1 MTLLAGNPSA
11 QKLLSDNDAQM
22 LLRPSWPSA
31 LQNVGKQ
38 QLGQPEI
45 QRSPRREGVTSKQG
59 IGTSLGGNLMA
70 VKLAEGSQRIFQPRI
85 EPSTHALLGHLTS
98 EPGSAF
104 ELMYVKHLLG
114 QGRVA
119 RAREILQRILL
130 QYPTDEKLLNL
141 YRAISPGKVVR
152 SNVRYSNRT
161 LEMDWIKA
169 NQSFYRGKWV
179 ALLGG
184 KVISIGDDLKTVLRM
199 VEEKQLR
206 ETPLI
211 YRLD

>member
-1 MTLLAGNPSA
+1 MTLLAGNPNT
-11 QKLLSDNDAQM
+11 QRLLSDAEAQTP
-22 LLRPSWPSA
+22 LRPSWLSA

-45 QRSPRREGVTSKQG
+45 QHIPRREGVTSKQG
-59 IGTSLGGNLMA
+59 IGTPLGGDPMA
-70 VKLAEGSQRIFQPRI
+70 VKLAESSQRSFRPRL
-85 EPSTHALLGHLTS
+85 EPSTSAPLGHLTS
-98 EPGSAF
+98 ELGPTF
-104 ELMYVKHLLG
+104 EFMYVKHLLG

-119 RAREILQRILL
+119 IARAILQRILL
-130 QYPTDEKLLNL
+130 QYPTDEKLLHL

-152 SNVRYSNRT
+152 SNVRYNDRT

-169 NQSFYRGKWV
+169 NRSSYRGKWV

-184 KVISIGDDLKTVLRM
+184 KVIGIEDDLKTVLRM

>member
-1 MTLLAGNPSA
+1 MTLLAGNPNT
-11 QKLLSDNDAQM
+11 QRLLSDAEAQT
-22 LLRPSWPSA
+22 LRRPSWLSTF
-31 LQNVGKQ
+31 QNVGKQ

-104 ELMYVKHLLG
+104 ELMYVKHVLG

-119 RAREILQRILL
+119 IARAILQRILL
-130 QYPTDEKLLNL
+130 QYPTDEKLLHL

-152 SNVRYSNRT
+152 SNVRYNDRT

-169 NQSFYRGKWV
+169 NRSSYRGKWV

-184 KVISIGDDLKTVLRM
+184 KVIGIEDDLKTVLRM
-199 VEEKQLR
+199 VQEKQLR
-206 ETPLI
+206 EIPLI
-211 YRLD
+211 HHLD

>member
-11 QKLLSDNDAQM
+11 QKLLSDNDAQT

-119 RAREILQRILL
+119 IARAILQRILL
-130 QYPTDEKLLNL
+130 QYPTDEKLLHL

-152 SNVRYSNRT
+152 SNVRYNDRT

-169 NQSFYRGKWV
+169 NRSSYRGKWV

-184 KVISIGDDLKTVLRM
+184 KVIGIEDDLKTVLRM

>member
-1 MTLLAGNPSA
+1 MTLLAGNPNT
-11 QKLLSDNDAQM
+11 QRLLSDAEAQT
-22 LLRPSWPSA
+22 LRRPSWLSTF
-31 LQNVGKQ
+31 QNVGKQ

-45 QRSPRREGVTSKQG
+45 QRIPRREGMTSKQG
-59 IGTSLGGNLMA
+59 IGTPLGGDLMT
-70 VKLAEGSQRIFQPRI
+70 VKLAESSQRSFRPRV
-85 EPSTHALLGHLTS
+85 ELSMPAPLGHLTS
-98 EPGSAF
+98 ELGPAF
-104 ELMYVKHLLG
+104 DLMYVTHLLG

-119 RAREILQRILL
+119 RARELLQRILL

-152 SNVRYSNRT
+152 SNVRYSDRT

-184 KVISIGDDLKTVLRM
+184 KVIGIGDNLKTVLRM
-199 VEEKQLR
+199 VQEKQLR
-206 ETPLI
+206 EIPLI
-211 YRLD
+211 HHLD

>member
-11 QKLLSDNDAQM
+11 QKLLSDNDAQT

-31 LQNVGKQ
+31 LQNGGKQ

-98 EPGSAF
+98 ESGSAF

-119 RAREILQRILL
+119 IARAILQRILL
-130 QYPTDEKLLNL
+130 QYPTDEKLLHL

-152 SNVRYSNRT
+152 SNVRYNDRT
-161 LEMDWIKA
+161 LEIDWIKA
-169 NQSFYRGKWV
+169 NRSSYRGKWV

-184 KVISIGDDLKTVLRM
+184 KVIGIEDDLKTVLRM

>member
-1 MTLLAGNPSA
+1 
-11 QKLLSDNDAQM
+11 
-22 LLRPSWPSA
+22 
-31 LQNVGKQ
+31 
-38 QLGQPEI
+38 
-45 QRSPRREGVTSKQG
+45 
-59 IGTSLGGNLMA
+59 
-70 VKLAEGSQRIFQPRI
+70 
-85 EPSTHALLGHLTS
+85 
-98 EPGSAF
+98 
-104 ELMYVKHLLG
+104 MYVKHLLG

-199 VEEKQLR
+199 VQEERLR
-206 ETPLI
+206 EAPLI
-211 YRLD
+211 HRLD

>member
-1 MTLLAGNPSA
+1 MTLLAGNPSV
-11 QKLLSDNDAQM
+11 QKLLSDNDAQT

-104 ELMYVKHLLG
+104 ELMYVKHVLG

-119 RAREILQRILL
+119 RARAILQRILL
-130 QYPTDEKLLNL
+130 QYPTDEKLLHL

-152 SNVRYSNRT
+152 SNVRYNDRT

-169 NQSFYRGKWV
+169 NRSSYRGKWV

-184 KVISIGDDLKTVLRM
+184 KVIGIEDDLKTVLRM
-199 VEEKQLR
+199 VQEKQLR